1 MDEMKL
7 TSVKILKS
15 LYNKFKMK
23 TINTKMS
30 LQKLTN
36 RSVYLYLN
44 DDGFRKTVNETDDLH
59 ISGSNL

>member
-15 LYNKFKMK
+15 LYNKFKIS
-23 TINTKMS
+23 TVDTKMS
-30 LQKLTN
+30 LQKITN
-36 RSVYLYLN
+36 RSLYLYLN
-44 DDGFRKTVNETDDLH
+44 DEDFTEKINSSDQLF